1 MRELYAERL
10 AVLLEG
16 AREKLSHNL
25 EISNVEAGLQT
36 VGWLNNRGSS
46 EKLAAAAARKGV
58 EVVPLS
64 RYAFG
69 RAKRDGL
76 ILGFAAV
83 DPPELRRGLDLLA
96 KTLVR

>member
-10 AVLLEG
+10 GVLLDG
-16 AREKLSHNL
+16 ARERLAASL

-36 VGWLNNRGSS
+36 VGWLNKGLNS
-46 EKLAAAAARKGV
+46 ERVAAAADREGI
-58 EVVPLS
+58 EVIPLS
-64 RYAFG
+64 RYAYG

-83 DPPELRRGLDLLA
+83 EPRELRRGIEKLA
-96 KTLVR
+96 KVLNG